1 MVDWKQEVMI
11 IFSWHDSWIGQE
23 PLANM
28 CSQTLL
34 GITPKDEV
42 ITNMGNLIDK
52 SWHWKLLWGLYT
64 VKSVYVMLCASKI
77 LSHTHNAS
85 PILLLLD
92 FSHIMQENAQSR
104 DEHLITTL
112 TQPNMYCLCACVLS
126 CFPLL
131 SSPTQH

>member
-52 SWHWKLLWGLYT
+52 SWHWKLLWCCDKLEC
-64 VKSVYVMLCASKI
+64 MLHS
-77 LSHTHNAS
+77 
-85 PILLLLD
+85 
-92 FSHIMQENAQSR
+92 
-104 DEHLITTL
+104 IT
-112 TQPNMYCLCACVLS
+112 NKVG
-126 CFPLL
+126 
-131 SSPTQH
+131 